1 MYDLLI
7 KNGNVVIGN
16 SFEDLNIGIKNN
28 KISLLS
34 TSSNYES
41 DNIVDAKNLIILP
54 GVIDSQ
60 VHFREPGS
68 EYKEDL
74 QTGSMGAAL
83 GGVTSVFEMPN
94 TYPPTSTVDRL
105 KDKFNLAKDRMWVNY
120 AFYAGATKENFSS
133 LPELEKVPGCVGV
146 KIFMGSS
153 TGNLLVP
160 DDETLINVLKSRNF
174 RVAVHAEDEPRL
186 IDRKKLIKNNGV
198 DFHPTWRDVLTA
210 LNATKRVIKGA
221 NASKK
226 PVHILHIT
234 TEEEIE
240 YIKNNKEFISVEVT
254 PQHLTL
260 NAPECYDELGAFAQ
274 MNPPIR
280 EIRHQ
285 KGLWKGIK
293 DGVVDVIGSDHA
305 PHTIEEKNKT
315 YPETPSGMPGVQ
327 TIVPIML
334 DHVNQGNLSLFKL
347 CELISTNPARLY
359 KVINK
364 GEIKLNNDA
373 DLTIIDL
380 NKEVNYN

>member
-16 SFEDLNIGIKNN
+16 SFENLNIGIKNN

-94 TYPPTSTVDRL
+94 TYPPTSTVERL
-105 KDKFNLAKDRMWVNY
+105 KDKFELAKDRMWVNY

-160 DDETLINVLKSRNF
+160 DDETLINVFIPTTPNPTSGFLLFVPKKDLIYMKMK
-174 RVAVHAEDEPRL
+174 VEDAV
-186 IDRKKLIKNNGV
+186 KM
-198 DFHPTWRDVLTA
+198 
-210 LNATKRVIKGA
+210 VISGG
-221 NASKK
+221 
-226 PVHILHIT
+226 I
-234 TEEEIE
+234 
-240 YIKNNKEFISVEVT
+240 VT
-254 PQHLTL
+254 PKMKT
-260 NAPECYDELGAFAQ
+260 N
-274 MNPPIR
+274 
-280 EIRHQ
+280 
-285 KGLWKGIK
+285 KIK
-293 DGVVDVIGSDHA
+293 
-305 PHTIEEKNKT
+305 
-315 YPETPSGMPGVQ
+315 
-327 TIVPIML
+327 
-334 DHVNQGNLSLFKL
+334 
-347 CELISTNPARLY
+347 
-359 KVINK
+359 
-364 GEIKLNNDA
+364 
-373 DLTIIDL
+373 
-380 NKEVNYN
+380 

>member
-186 IDRKKLIKNNGV
+186 IDRKKLIK
-198 DFHPTWRDVLTA
+198 
-210 LNATKRVIKGA
+210 K
-221 NASKK
+221 
-226 PVHILHIT
+226 
-234 TEEEIE
+234 
-240 YIKNNKEFISVEVT
+240 
-254 PQHLTL
+254 
-260 NAPECYDELGAFAQ
+260 
-274 MNPPIR
+274 
-280 EIRHQ
+280 
-285 KGLWKGIK
+285 
-293 DGVVDVIGSDHA
+293 
-305 PHTIEEKNKT
+305 
-315 YPETPSGMPGVQ
+315 
-327 TIVPIML
+327 
-334 DHVNQGNLSLFKL
+334 
-347 CELISTNPARLY
+347 
-359 KVINK
+359 
-364 GEIKLNNDA
+364 
-373 DLTIIDL
+373 
-380 NKEVNYN
+380 